1 MTQETW
7 FEIYTSSEEEG
18 TETVHSCD
26 TIEEV
31 NVYLLENKD
40 EELFYDKWESTPSG
54 NKRIEL

>member
-1 MTQETW
+1 MKVETW

-31 NVYLLENKD
+31 NLYLLENKE
-40 EELFYDKWESTPSG
+40 EELFYDKWESTPNG